1 MEKYYLLGLGS
12 NIEPK
17 RHYIQTAITKL
28 ESLGTVLD
36 RARLY
41 ATEPLGPADQ
51 NFLNT
56 AILLRSELEPE
67 PLMDELLKIELSLG
81 RTREVKWGN
90 RTIDL
95 DIILG
100 MCKNLPITC
109 DSSKATIPH
118 PEAMNRLFVL
128 EPANDIA
135 PDWPIPGTDYRIA
148 TMLKKWGSKNPTYQT
163 DFISLEQEDST
174 PCP

>member
-12 NIEPK
+12 NIEP
-17 RHYIQTAITKL
+17 RRTYIQKAITKL
-28 ESLGTVLD
+28 SSLGKVID

-41 ATEPLGPADQ
+41 TTEPLGPADQ
-51 NFLNT
+51 SFLNT

-67 PLMDELLKIELSLG
+67 PLMDELLKIEISLG
-81 RTREVKWGN
+81 RTREIKWGN

-100 MCKNLPITC
+100 MYKNLPMTC
-109 DSSKATIPH
+109 SSGKVTIPH

-128 EPANDIA
+128 EPAAEIV
-135 PDWPIPGTDYRIA
+135 PDWPFPGTNHRIA
-148 TMLKKWGSKNPTYQT
+148 TILKKWGSRNPTYQT
-163 DFISLEQEDST
+163 DFISLEQEELT